1 MSRRDDLVRMRSAFR
16 AITRERVEEVI
27 HIARLENERYAWIAG
42 SRGISG
48 TAATAT
54 FPGRIETRTV
64 ESFVN
69 SLPRKEQAELT
80 ALMVLGREPLTLSA
94 MAVVVAADP
103 ASWTGNLGQ
112 YLASKGGL
120 ARYLQEG
127 MRVVGL

>member
-94 MAVVVAADP
+94 RAVVVAADP

-112 YLASKGGL
+112 YLGSKGGL

>member
-1 MSRRDDLVRMRSAFR
+1 MSRRTELVRMRSAFR
-16 AITRERVEEVI
+16 EITRERVEELIDV
-27 HIARLENERYAWIAG
+27 ARLENERYAWTTR

-54 FPGRIETRTV
+54 YPGTSKLMTV

-80 ALMVLGREPLTLSA
+80 ALMVLGREPRTLSA
-94 MAVVVAADP
+94 RGVELAADP
-103 ASWTGNLGQ
+103 AYWTCNLGQ

>member
-1 MSRRDDLVRMRSAFR
+1 MSRRDELVRMRSAFR
-16 AITRERVEEVI
+16 AITRERVEELIDV
-27 HIARLENERYAWIAG
+27 ARLENERYAWIAG
-42 SRGISG
+42 SRGIGG

-54 FPGRIETRTV
+54 FPGRIESRTV

-69 SLPRKEQAELT
+69 SLPKKVQAELT
-80 ALMVLGREPLTLSA
+80 ALMVLGREPRTLSA
-94 MAVVVAADP
+94 RDVVLAADP
-103 ASWTGNLGQ
+103 ASWTCNLGQ

>member
-1 MSRRDDLVRMRSAFR
+1 MRRRDELVRMRSAFR
-16 AITRERVEEVI
+16 TITRERVEEVI
-27 HIARLENERYAWIAG
+27 DIARWENERYAWIAG

-54 FPGRIETRTV
+54 FPGRIESRTV

-69 SLPRKEQAELT
+69 SLPKKEQAELA
-80 ALMVLGREPLTLSA
+80 ALMVLGREPHALRSRDVEA
-94 MAVVVAADP
+94 AVDP
-103 ASWTGNLGQ
+103 ASWTCNLGQ